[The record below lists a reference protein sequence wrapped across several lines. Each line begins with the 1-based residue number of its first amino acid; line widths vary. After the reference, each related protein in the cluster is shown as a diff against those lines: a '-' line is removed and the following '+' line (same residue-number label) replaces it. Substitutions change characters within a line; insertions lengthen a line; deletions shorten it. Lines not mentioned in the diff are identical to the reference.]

1 MRALLI
7 TYLDGT
13 TEQVDCTGYRVN
25 DGILSTHTRSTYS
38 SIEDPGP
45 FIMLRNVRKYE
56 EVR

>member
-1 MRALLI
+1 VRALLI
-7 TYLDGT
+7 TYVNGA
-13 TEQVDCTGYRVN
+13 TEEIACTGYRVH